1 MPVNLWGHYNFKI
14 DIVIHMVILIKAAQL
29 ILSLSILVIIHE
41 FGHFIFSKAFKCRV
55 EKFYLFFN
63 PWFSLF
69 KFQRG
74 ETEYG
79 VGWLPLG
86 GYVKISGM
94 IDESMDKEAMK
105 LPPQPW
111 EFRSKPSW
119 QRLIIMIGGVLFNLI
134 LAIIIYSAVLF
145 VWGDQYL
152 PTKNVKYGIAVSE
165 TGKEMGLRNG
175 DKIISVDGMEIEDF
189 NKIVP
194 VIVLN
199 GAKTIEVLRND
210 ETLSVPVKSEIIPKL
225 LKDKFVISLRIPFVC
240 KVIGFGKDS
249 PARDAGFEIGDEILS
264 VNGSGFKFYDE
275 FSDTLTMSKGKTIT
289 ILLKRGGAEKS
300 TAVKIGSAGV
310 LGIQR
315 EYKID
320 GLFEF
325 KTITYGF
332 FESIPA
338 GISKG
343 YNAVGNYL
351 KQFKLLFAPETKA
364 YESLGGFIAIGNI
377 FPSVWDWESFWNL
390 TAFLSIILAVMNILP
405 IPALDGGHVLFLL
418 FEMITGRKPSDKF
431 LEYAQVVGMVI
442 LFSLLLY
449 ANGNDF
455 WKWYQGKF

>member
-1 MPVNLWGHYNFKI
+1 
-14 DIVIHMVILIKAAQL
+14 MVILIKAAQL

-55 EKFYLFFN
+55 EKFYLFFD

-79 VGWLPLG
+79 IGWLPLG

-94 IDESMDKEAMK
+94 IDESMDKEQMK
-105 LPPQPW
+105 LPPEPW

-134 LAIIIYSAVLF
+134 LAIILYSAVLF
-145 VWGDQYL
+145 TWGDQYL

-165 TGKEMGLRNG
+165 TGKEMGLVNG
-175 DKIISVDGMEIEDF
+175 DKIISVDGKAIEDF

-194 VIVLN
+194 YIVLN
-199 GAKTIEVLRND
+199 GAKTIEVQRD
-210 ETLSVPVKSEIIPKL
+210 DQSVSIPVKSEIIPKI
-225 LKDKFVISLRIPFVC
+225 LKDKYLIGLRVPFAC
-240 KVIGFGKDS
+240 KVVGFAKDS
-249 PARDAGFEIGDEILS
+249 PARDAGLQIGDEILNI
-264 VNGSGFKFYDE
+264 NGSGFKFYDQ
-275 FSDTLTMSKGKTIT
+275 FTDTLAQSKNKVVT
-289 ILLKRGGAEKS
+289 LLIKRGAADQTIKVTIGKS
-300 TAVKIGSAGV
+300 GL

-315 EYKID
+315 EASIN

-325 KTITYGF
+325 KSISYGF

-338 GISKG
+338 GIIKG

-418 FEMITGRKPSDKF
+418 FEMITGRRPSDKF
-431 LEYAQVVGMVI
+431 LEYAQIVGMVI
-442 LFSLLLY
+442 LFSLLIY

-455 WKWYQGKF
+455 LKWYQGKF